1 MTAFSQCNK
10 KGGLFFMKKTK
21 DLTLIAAFIAIGVV
35 GASFLW
41 FPTGVAQAYPVQHA
55 INVISA
61 VILGPVPTVII
72 AFGIGLVRNALGLG
86 TLLAFPGGMV
96 GALLAGLFYRYRKKT
111 SSAVIGEVFGTAI
124 LGSLISVPIAR
135 VVMGTNAGVFAF
147 VPGFLISSVTG
158 ALIATLVIP
167 KLKTYYE
174 RKR

>member
-10 KGGLFFMKKTK
+10 KGGLFFMKRTK

-86 TLLAFPGGMV
+86 TLLAFTGGIDV
-96 GALLAGLFYRYRKKT
+96 TIVAC
-111 SSAVIGEVFGTAI
+111 VFFI
-124 LGSLISVPIAR
+124 
-135 VVMGTNAGVFAF
+135 
-147 VPGFLISSVTG
+147 
-158 ALIATLVIP
+158 
-167 KLKTYYE
+167 Y
-174 RKR
+174 